1 MAQTSVLIATLWALL
16 QRFGTMLISFST
28 NIVLAR
34 LLMPEDFGTIGMLL
48 IFIAVANTFVD
59 GGLGAALI
67 QRSSL
72 TQEDKSTVFFSNL
85 VLSVF
90 LYLILFASSPWIANF
105 YSTPL
110 LSDLLRVQGL
120 VLILQAFG
128 VVQTALL
135 SKSLDFK
142 KISMSNLVGNL
153 LGAITGIVLACCG
166 FGVWSLVAK
175 ALATTLVTTILLWGL
190 GGWLPTLCF
199 SFLSLK
205 NLYGFGG
212 FVLLSSL
219 MMTISNNIQT
229 AILAKM
235 FKADIVGN
243 YTQAR
248 TLRNVAS
255 DSLSSVVGQVL
266 YPDFSKNQ
274 NDNDVL
280 ERKLSLSLSLL
291 SFFSIPIM
299 CLCIINADFLIYTLY
314 GAKWY
319 TAIPYFQILCIGGFF
334 IPLQDVNI
342 SIIKAKGKGKI
353 LFLCNFFKTFF
364 LCVSVIA
371 GGLLWGIYGFIWA
384 MVLYA
389 FIAALTFNI
398 LSSYYLKISFFK
410 QVKDVVVNLIIFVFP
425 LFFVIYLKESIIH
438 LNYYTQSILCF
449 FVYSSVSL
457 GIVVTVKPKSYIY
470 IKNKLKKSV

>member
-199 SFLSLK
+199 SSLSLK

-291 SFFSIPIM
+291 SF
-299 CLCIINADFLIYTLY
+299 LH
-314 GAKWY
+314 
-319 TAIPYFQILCIGGFF
+319 Q
-334 IPLQDVNI
+334 
-342 SIIKAKGKGKI
+342 
-353 LFLCNFFKTFF
+353 
-364 LCVSVIA
+364 
-371 GGLLWGIYGFIWA
+371 
-384 MVLYA
+384 
-389 FIAALTFNI
+389 
-398 LSSYYLKISFFK
+398 
-410 QVKDVVVNLIIFVFP
+410 
-425 LFFVIYLKESIIH
+425 
-438 LNYYTQSILCF
+438 
-449 FVYSSVSL
+449 
-457 GIVVTVKPKSYIY
+457 
-470 IKNKLKKSV
+470 

>member
-205 NLYGFGG
+205 NLYGFG
-212 FVLLSSL
+212 
-219 MMTISNNIQT
+219 
-229 AILAKM
+229 
-235 FKADIVGN
+235 
-243 YTQAR
+243 
-248 TLRNVAS
+248 
-255 DSLSSVVGQVL
+255 
-266 YPDFSKNQ
+266 
-274 NDNDVL
+274 
-280 ERKLSLSLSLL
+280 
-291 SFFSIPIM
+291 
-299 CLCIINADFLIYTLY
+299 
-314 GAKWY
+314 
-319 TAIPYFQILCIGGFF
+319 
-334 IPLQDVNI
+334 
-342 SIIKAKGKGKI
+342 
-353 LFLCNFFKTFF
+353 
-364 LCVSVIA
+364 
-371 GGLLWGIYGFIWA
+371 
-384 MVLYA
+384 
-389 FIAALTFNI
+389 
-398 LSSYYLKISFFK
+398 
-410 QVKDVVVNLIIFVFP
+410 
-425 LFFVIYLKESIIH
+425 
-438 LNYYTQSILCF
+438 
-449 FVYSSVSL
+449 
-457 GIVVTVKPKSYIY
+457 
-470 IKNKLKKSV
+470 

>member
-1 MAQTSVLIATLWALL
+1 MAKTSVLIATMWALL

-90 LYLILFASSPWIANF
+90 IYLILFASSPWIANF

-110 LSDLLRVQGL
+110 LSDLLRAQGL

-205 NLYGFGG
+205 NLFGFGG

-235 FKADIVGN
+235 FQADIIGN

-299 CLCIINADFLIYTLY
+299 CLCIINADFLIHTLY
-314 GAKWY
+314 GAKWDV
-319 TAIPYFQILCIGGFF
+319 AIPYFQILCIGGFF

-342 SIIKAKGKGKI
+342 SIIKAKGKSKI
-353 LFLCNFFKTFF
+353 LFLCNFFKTCF
-364 LCVSVIA
+364 LCVMIIA

-384 MVLYA
+384 MVLYV

-410 QVKDVVVNLIIFVFP
+410 QVKDVLINLAIFVTP
-425 LFFVIYLKESIIH
+425 LLVIFFLKERFDNFSSIVQV
-438 LNYYTQSILCF
+438 LLSSSIYIGL
-449 FVYSSVSL
+449 SVSL
-457 GIVVTVKPKSYIY
+457 VFIVNPTAMVYLKSKV
-470 IKNKLKKSV
+470 IK

>member
-1 MAQTSVLIATLWALL
+1 MAKTSVLIATMWALL

-110 LSDLLRVQGL
+110 LSDLLRAQGL

-205 NLYGFGG
+205 NLFGFGG

-235 FKADIVGN
+235 FKLDIVGN

-266 YPDFSKNQ
+266 YPDFSRYQ
-274 NDNDVL
+274 NDNDAL
-280 ERKLSLSLSLL
+280 IKKLSLSLTLL
-291 SFFSIPIM
+291 SFFTIPIM
-299 CLCIINADFLIYTLY
+299 SLSIINADFLIHTLY
-314 GAKWY
+314 GSKWDM
-319 TAIPYFQILCIGGFF
+319 AIPYFQILCIGGLF

-342 SIIKAKGKGKI
+342 SVIKAKGKSKA
-353 LFLCNFFKTFF
+353 LFICNFFKTCF
-364 LCVSVIA
+364 LCFIIIL
-371 GGLLWGIYGFIWA
+371 GGHLWGIYGFIWA
-384 MVLYA
+384 MVLYV
-389 FIAALTFNI
+389 FIATLIFNI
-398 LSSYYLKISFFK
+398 LSSHYLNVSLFKQIKNILINNVVFLPPFFVSYYLKENMTNVGTLT
-410 QVKDVVVNLIIFVFP
+410 QVATSSLVYVLMSLAMLI
-425 LFFVIYLKESIIH
+425 VIKPTAYVYLKDKTFSH
-438 LNYYTQSILCF
+438 N
-449 FVYSSVSL
+449 
-457 GIVVTVKPKSYIY
+457 
-470 IKNKLKKSV
+470 

>member
-1 MAQTSVLIATLWALL
+1 MAKTSVLIATMWALL

-110 LSDLLRVQGL
+110 LSDLLRAQGL

-205 NLYGFGG
+205 KLFGFGG

-235 FKADIVGN
+235 FQADIVGN

-299 CLCIINADFLIYTLY
+299 CLCIINADFLIHTLY
-314 GAKWY
+314 GAKWDV
-319 TAIPYFQILCIGGFF
+319 AIPYFQILCIGGFF

-342 SIIKAKGKGKI
+342 SIIKAKGKSKI
-353 LFLCNFFKTFF
+353 LFLCNFFKTCF
-364 LCVSVIA
+364 LCVMIIA

-384 MVLYA
+384 MVLYV

-410 QVKDVVVNLIIFVFP
+410 QVKDVLINLAIFVTP
-425 LFFVIYLKESIIH
+425 LLVIFFLKERFDNFSSIVQV
-438 LNYYTQSILCF
+438 LLSSSIYIGL
-449 FVYSSVSL
+449 SVSL
-457 GIVVTVKPKSYIY
+457 VFIVNPTAMVYLKSKV
-470 IKNKLKKSV
+470 IK

>member
-1 MAQTSVLIATLWALL
+1 MAKTSVLIATMWALL

-110 LSDLLRVQGL
+110 LSDLLRAQGL

-205 NLYGFGG
+205 NLFGFGG

-235 FKADIVGN
+235 FQADIIGN

-299 CLCIINADFLIYTLY
+299 CLCIINADFLIHTLY
-314 GAKWY
+314 GAKWDV
-319 TAIPYFQILCIGGFF
+319 AIPYFQILCIGGFF

-342 SIIKAKGKGKI
+342 SIIKAKGKSKI
-353 LFLCNFFKTFF
+353 LFLCNFFKTCF
-364 LCVSVIA
+364 LCVMIIA

-384 MVLYA
+384 MVLYV

-410 QVKDVVVNLIIFVFP
+410 QVKDVLINLAIFVTP
-425 LFFVIYLKESIIH
+425 LLVIFFLKERFDNFSSIVQV
-438 LNYYTQSILCF
+438 LLSSSIYIGL
-449 FVYSSVSL
+449 SVSL
-457 GIVVTVKPKSYIY
+457 VFIVNPTAMVYLKSKV
-470 IKNKLKKSV
+470 IK

>member
-110 LSDLLRVQGL
+110 LSDLLRAQGL

-205 NLYGFGG
+205 KLFGFGG

-235 FKADIVGN
+235 FQADIVGN

-299 CLCIINADFLIYTLY
+299 CLCIINADFLIHTLY
-314 GAKWY
+314 GAKWDV
-319 TAIPYFQILCIGGFF
+319 AIPYFQILCIGGFF

-342 SIIKAKGKGKI
+342 SIIKAKGKSKI
-353 LFLCNFFKTFF
+353 LFLCNFFKTCF
-364 LCVSVIA
+364 LCVMIIA

-384 MVLYA
+384 MVLYV

-410 QVKDVVVNLIIFVFP
+410 QVKDVLINLAIFVTP
-425 LFFVIYLKESIIH
+425 LLVIFFLKERFDNFSSIVQV
-438 LNYYTQSILCF
+438 LLSSSIYIGL
-449 FVYSSVSL
+449 SVSL
-457 GIVVTVKPKSYIY
+457 VFIVNPTAMVYLKSKV
-470 IKNKLKKSV
+470 IK